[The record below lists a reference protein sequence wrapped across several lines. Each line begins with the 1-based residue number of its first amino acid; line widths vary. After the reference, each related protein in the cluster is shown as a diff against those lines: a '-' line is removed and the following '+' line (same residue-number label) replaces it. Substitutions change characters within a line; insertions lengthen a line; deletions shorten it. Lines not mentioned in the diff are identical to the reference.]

1 MSTADKIIERFP
13 HPTIP
18 PIVGQPAFD
27 TLQALKL
34 LLSTNAASIVSHLG
48 SGTLGLLWLTVSD
61 LVYNTLSPTPFVPP
75 PNPGPI
81 PIIPANSTGVVVTS
95 LTDTHNREAKLFHE
109 YNNTDTALKQL
120 LLGAVDD
127 MFTRAL
133 KNRYI
138 GYANVSTKELLAHL
152 FTTYGQINGGD
163 LRKNEEVM
171 NTPYDVNLP
180 IEVLFDQIEDGMDYA
195 DAGNHPFTPAQI
207 VMKGQ
212 QLIQETGMFQD
223 DMKAWKRLP
232 AIERTWDRLKID
244 FTLAHQE
251 LRESSVMR
259 QGPFSQANNVG
270 FSNFNGTNNGHE
282 GEIAEAIESLATA
295 TAADRSANA
304 ALTTTV
310 ADLTAQLA
318 AAHKQLAAVNAQ
330 LITSQKNAKQGG
342 GRGGGRER
350 SEKFK
355 SRIGGPTGRHYCWS
369 CGDHCYHKSQTCR
382 SKLPGHKDNAT
393 ADDKMGG
400 SSNSFA

>member
-1 MSTADKIIERFP
+1 M
-13 HPTIP
+13 
-18 PIVGQPAFD
+18 
-27 TLQALKL
+27 
-34 LLSTNAASIVSHLG
+34 STNAASIVSHLG
-48 SGTLGLLWLTVSD
+48 NGLLGLLWLTVSD
-61 LVYNTLSPTPFVPP
+61 QVYNTLSALPFVPP
-75 PNPGPI
+75 PNPGPV
-81 PIIPANSTGVVVTS
+81 PIIPANATGVIVTA

-109 YNNTDTALKQL
+109 FNNTDKALKQL

-138 GYANVSTKELLAHL
+138 GYANVTTKALLAHL
-152 FTTYGQINGGD
+152 FTTYGTINGGD
-163 LRKNEEVM
+163 LRRNEAAM

-212 QLIQETGMFQD
+212 QLIQETGMFPD
-223 DMKAWKRLP
+223 DMKVWKRLP
-232 AIERTWDRLKID
+232 DNDRTWARLKAD

-251 LRESSVMR
+251 LRESTVMG
-259 QGPFSQANNVG
+259 QGPYNQANNVG
-270 FSNFNGTNNGHE
+270 FSHFNGTNVRHE

-318 AAHKQLAAVNAQ
+318 AANKQLATVTAQ
-330 LITSQKNAKQGG
+330 LITAQTNAKRGG
-342 GRGGGRER
+342 GRGGGRGR
-350 SEKFK
+350 NTSTASATFK
-355 SRIGGPTGRHYCWS
+355 ARIGGPTGRHYCWS
-369 CGDHCYHKSQTCR
+369 CGDHCYHDSSRCR
-382 SKLPGHKDNAT
+382 SKQDGHKDEAT
-393 ADDKMGG
+393 ADNKLGG
-400 SSNSFA
+400 SSHSFA